1 MFVSPHKKIIHAIPL
16 FAIFCWVSLTQAGT
30 FREDSLYLA
39 AFWEKVSI
47 GDSAS
52 ARSMLIAL
60 SENPDDELAR
70 KANFLLA
77 KMALDSRDFDGVHEA
92 IALGISEPLGDWATY
107 LQARAYQERNR
118 TSDAAECFAR
128 LASDSVSIL
137 TEEALWNLASL
148 ILDKG
153 LIDSTIRLA
162 ALHRQRFPDGA
173 YRQKVELIEA
183 SARIFLQEYEEAV
196 ECLYRAEL
204 LDPTSETGKQA
215 ELKLLSFK
223 RFYAFEPRPRSNDE
237 IVKRMETLVRVR
249 AYKQALSW
257 VEELL
262 AAPHSSSFDD
272 TLLYWKGTLLA
283 TTGKHREAIAVFS
296 EHRRRFPDSPHA
308 NDVSFN
314 LGRSAYLRSEDS
326 LAIANFQQVIERGGD
341 SLRLLDALK
350 LLGILYTDAKDL
362 EAARPIFERLVA
374 LSEGN
379 SIQLEALWRLGWVLW
394 DLSRFGE
401 AERVWAQ
408 LGEIAEES
416 DYDPAALYWRA
427 RCFEK
432 MKDSYR
438 ASELFQQTQVSFPY
452 SYYAILS
459 ASKPRLDTLV
469 WPQGDASSWEAFT
482 CADEAATTPHLAK
495 FCLLEHLRLSDLAL
509 REWPAVQS
517 EIGESPGLWWQ
528 RAALLEDVGAR
539 DQAWLVIRDHLLF
552 ILLKGGPKVP
562 DLFWRITYPLDF
574 DDIVGRYTL
583 AQPFD
588 AHFVLG
594 LICQESR
601 FQAEVVSGAGAIGLM
616 QLMPATAQRLAL
628 QLGLPSSSAR
638 LVDAEY
644 NITLG
649 TAYLAELFER
659 FSGDSVLVL
668 AAYNAGE
675 SAALA
680 WDAEFGGET
689 DVFVEH
695 IPYRET
701 RLFVKRVLQNAAAY
715 RRLYPK
721 L

>member
-1 MFVSPHKKIIHAIPL
+1 VFFHRKVVLAVFLAAVCSGVS
-16 FAIFCWVSLTQAGT
+16 VVRGGT

-39 AFWEKVSI
+39 AFWERVST

-52 ARSMLIAL
+52 ARTVLLAL
-60 SENPDDELAR
+60 SENPVDELAR

-77 KMALDSRDFDGVHEA
+77 KMAFDAGDFDGVHEA
-92 IALGISEPLGDWATY
+92 IALGIPEPLGDWATY
-107 LQARAYQERNR
+107 LQARAYQESNR
-118 TSDAAECFAR
+118 TTDAAECFAR

-137 TEEALWNLASL
+137 TEEALWSLASL

-162 ALHRQRFPDGA
+162 TLHHQRFPDGA
-173 YRQKVELIEA
+173 YRQKMELIEA
-183 SARIFLQEYEEAV
+183 SARIILQEYTEAV

-215 ELKLLSFK
+215 DLKLLSFK
-223 RFYAFEPRPRSNDE
+223 QFYAFEPRPRSADE
-237 IVKRMETLVRVR
+237 IVKRLEALVRVR
-249 AYKQALSW
+249 AYKQALAW

-262 AAPHSSSFDD
+262 AAPHPVDLED
-272 TLLYWKGTLLA
+272 MLLYWKGTLLA
-283 TTGKHREAIAVFS
+283 MTGKHREAIAVFS

-308 NDVSFN
+308 DDVSFN
-314 LGRSAYLRSEDS
+314 LGRSAYLRGEDS
-326 LAIANFQQVIERGGD
+326 LAIANFQHVIERGGD

-362 EAARPIFERLVA
+362 ATARPIFEKLVA
-374 LSEGN
+374 LSEGH
-379 SIQLEALWRLGWVLW
+379 SIQSEALWRLGWVHW
-394 DLSRFGE
+394 DLSHFNE

-408 LGEIAEES
+408 LGETAEDS

-427 RCFEK
+427 RCFER
-432 MKDSYR
+432 MKNPHR
-438 ASELFQQTQVSFPY
+438 ARELFQQTQVSFPY
-452 SYYAILS
+452 SYYAIL
-459 ASKPRLDTLV
+459 AALKLPLDTPV
-469 WPQGDASSWEAFT
+469 WPQGEASSWEPFT
-482 CADEAATTPHLAK
+482 CPDEPATTPHLAK

-517 EIGESPGLWWQ
+517 EVGESPGLWWQ
-528 RAALLEDVGAR
+528 RAALLEDVGDR
-539 DQAWLVIRDHLLF
+539 NQAWLVIRDHLLS
-552 ILLKGGPKVP
+552 ILLKGGSKVP

-574 DDIVGRYTL
+574 DDIAKRYASARGL
-583 AQPFD
+583 N

-601 FQAEVVSGAGAIGLM
+601 FQADVVSSAGAIGLM
-616 QLMPATAQRLAL
+616 QLMPTTAQHLAR
-628 QLGLPSSSAR
+628 QLGLPSSPAR

-644 NITLG
+644 NIALG
-649 TAYLAELFER
+649 TAYLTELFEE
-659 FSGDSVLVL
+659 FAGDSILVL

-701 RLFVKRVLQNAAAY
+701 RLFVKRVLQNIAAY
-715 RRLYPK
+715 RRLYPD